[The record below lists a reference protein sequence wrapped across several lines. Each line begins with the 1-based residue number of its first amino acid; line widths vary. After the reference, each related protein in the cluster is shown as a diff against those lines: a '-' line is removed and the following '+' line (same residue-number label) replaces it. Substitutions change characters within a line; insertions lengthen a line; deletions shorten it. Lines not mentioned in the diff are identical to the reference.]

1 MKSGGNVE
9 NNTATRQNSKKRDFE
24 NIRFRKI
31 VKKTDRKE
39 NFKNYGNT
47 KINKNSGSNET
58 QENVTKFENKEF
70 DKYILKM
77 KKLREKEARKKYIK
91 SELSRRKQN
100 LVKFFNMEIGIEEV
114 KRTWQFGILILAGIF
129 LFVFYL
135 NFVTFKR

>member
-9 NNTATRQNSKKRDFE
+9 NNTTTGQNNKKRDFE

-31 VKKTDRKE
+31 VKKS
-39 NFKNYGNT
+39 NKNKNLKNSGNT
-47 KINKNSGSNET
+47 KVSKNNNSSKT
-58 QENVTKFENKEF
+58 QENANKFENKEF
-70 DKYILKM
+70 DKYILEM
-77 KKLREKEARKKYIK
+77 QKLREKEARKKHIK

-129 LFVFYL
+129 FVYVLFEFCY
-135 NFVTFKR
+135 F

>member
-1 MKSGGNVE
+1 MKNGGNVE

-70 DKYILKM
+70 DKYILEM
-77 KKLREKEARKKYIK
+77 QKLREKEARKKYIK
-91 SELSRRKQN
+91 AELLRRKQN